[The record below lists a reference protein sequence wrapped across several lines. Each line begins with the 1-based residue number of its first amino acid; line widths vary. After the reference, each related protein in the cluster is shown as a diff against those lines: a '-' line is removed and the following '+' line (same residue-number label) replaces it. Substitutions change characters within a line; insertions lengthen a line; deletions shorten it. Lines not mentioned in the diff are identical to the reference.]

1 MSLEKVP
8 DETTILNFRHRLEN
22 HGLAQQLFGRSGI
35 TWPSGGFC

>member
-22 HGLAQQLFGRSGI
+22 HGLAHLLFGISGI
-35 TWPSGGFC
+35 TWPSGEFC